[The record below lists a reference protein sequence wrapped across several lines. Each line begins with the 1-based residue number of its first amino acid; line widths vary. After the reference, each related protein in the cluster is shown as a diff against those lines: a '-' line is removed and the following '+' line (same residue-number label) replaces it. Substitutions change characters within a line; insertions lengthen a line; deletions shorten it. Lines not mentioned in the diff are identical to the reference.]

1 LPGIDISSD
10 DETAVLQAPMPGHLT
25 TYTDR
30 WYNSTIR
37 IENDEWIIWL
47 LHPRSYL
54 VKEGDVKRGQAVG
67 VMGAV
72 GYATGPHVHYTI
84 FDKKTEAFVDPL
96 LFLP

>member
-1 LPGIDISSD
+1 
-10 DETAVLQAPMPGHLT
+10 MPGHLT

-37 IENDEWIIWL
+37 IENDEWIIRL
-47 LHPRSYL
+47 QHPRSYL